1 MSEDTIVDTPEDTP
15 EAPELTP
22 IQQKAAE
29 QGWKPKEQFEGEEDE
44 FIDAPEFV
52 RRGELFGKIE
62 HQSRELKA
70 VKQALDAL
78 KQHNTKIEASA
89 YDRAVKALKDQR
101 KEAINDGETSRAFE
115 LDDQIEEATKA
126 REQIMREAQVPAVQE
141 VDPAF
146 TNWVDR
152 NPWYTKDVAMQAVA
166 DRVGI
171 EMARRGVPQ
180 NEVLRKV
187 EEEVRNAFPHKFTNP
202 KRERATAVEPS
213 SRGGTSVSRGADV
226 AMDEDERAIM
236 RKIVKTGVMTEA
248 EYKAQLKKAKENTN
262 GR

>member
-1 MSEDTIVDTPEDTP
+1 MSEELEQQPEVAPDQP
-15 EAPELTP
+15 EEVQLSP
-22 IQQKAAE
+22 IQVKAIE
-29 QGWKPKEQFEGEEDE
+29 QGWKPKDQFEGDEGE

-78 KQHNTKIEASA
+78 KLHNSKIEQSA
-89 YDRAVKALKDQR
+89 YDRALKALKDER
-101 KEAINDGETSRAFE
+101 KNAILEGETSRAFE
-115 LDDQIEEATKA
+115 LEDQIEDVQKERERVA
-126 REQIMREAQVPAVQE
+126 REAHVPAVQE

-146 TNWVDR
+146 TRWVEA

-171 EMARRGVPQ
+171 ELARRNVPQ

-187 EEEVRNAFPHKFTNP
+187 EEEVRAAFPHKFANP
-202 KRERATAVEPS
+202 KRERASAVEPS
-213 SRGGTSVSRGADV
+213 SRGGTSVAKTDV
-226 AMDEDERAIM
+226 ALDEDERRIM
-236 RKIVKTGVMTEA
+236 RKIVATGVMTEA
-248 EYKAQLKKAKENTN
+248 EYKSQLKKVKD
-262 GR
+262 R